1 MYLHF
6 KTSHVIVYL
15 VFELISYYPKLFQN
29 ISCYCLSAIASQ
41 RKLLHLDFKTSHVIV
56 YLSAASAVV
65 LNFIFQ
71 NISCYCLSFCYSV
84 HNIRTITF
92 QNISCYCLSLDREK
106 ESIKR
111 EHFKTSH
118 VIVYQS
124 KEMSRHGCITIS
136 KHLMLLFICASLL
149 YVLRTLVFQNISCY
163 CLSLK

>member
-1 MYLHF
+1 MLLF
-6 KTSHVIVYL
+6 IKVVKQDDSHIL
-15 VFELISYYPKLFQN
+15 
-29 ISCYCLSAIASQ
+29 
-41 RKLLHLDFKTSHVIV
+41 
-56 YLSAASAVV
+56 
-65 LNFIFQ
+65 IFQ